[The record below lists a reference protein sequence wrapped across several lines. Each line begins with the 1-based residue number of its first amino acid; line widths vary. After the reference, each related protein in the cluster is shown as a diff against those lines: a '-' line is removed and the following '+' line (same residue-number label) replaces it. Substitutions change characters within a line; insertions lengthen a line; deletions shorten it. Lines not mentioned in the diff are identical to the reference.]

1 MLLVYQ
7 RVCIELMMRFVVWP
21 WPWCCACVSGRL
33 YTGAGGHS
41 DNGQSYNN
49 AFMQPHLILACLSL
63 LQRYFHGRL
72 LPQDSTHRH
81 FATEAIA
88 LNSFH
93 VVVQYCPYLSPT
105 HSQIPQLILQ
115 GCFPKFRQLDTTS
128 AGRSIRSK
136 TAPGF
141 WQGCRSGARILM
153 EISMYFLHPR
163 WVDSANG
170 GLA

>member
-1 MLLVYQ
+1 MLA
-7 RVCIELMMRFVVWP
+7 P
-21 WPWCCACVSGRL
+21 GRL
-33 YTGAGGHS
+33 YTGGVLYPLHHVCVWPCNGLIPDTKKAFHVAGGHS

-63 LQRYFHGRL
+63 LQRYFDGRL
-72 LPQDSTHRH
+72 LPQYSTHRH

-115 GCFPKFRQLDTTS
+115 VVFQNSGSWIRRQPVVVSEVRLRLDS
-128 AGRSIRSK
+128 GRV
-136 TAPGF
+136 AEVEPGF
-141 WQGCRSGARILM
+141 
-153 EISMYFLHPR
+153 
-163 WVDSANG
+163 
-170 GLA
+170 